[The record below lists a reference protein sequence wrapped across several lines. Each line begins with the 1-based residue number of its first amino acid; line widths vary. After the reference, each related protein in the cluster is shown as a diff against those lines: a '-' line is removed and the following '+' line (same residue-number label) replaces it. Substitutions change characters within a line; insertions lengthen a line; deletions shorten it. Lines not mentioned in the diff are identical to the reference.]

1 MIEPRY
7 GTVGRYTP
15 AARVNHWLNVM
26 LLILLALSG
35 MSLFH
40 PVLLFYE
47 RSVRRRHLN
56 AHPASLAGARS
67 IGELHS
73 AVPAL
78 LAI

>member
-7 GTVGRYTP
+7 GIVGRYTP

-40 PVLLFYE
+40 PVLFFMSDLF
-47 RSVRRRHLN
+47 
-56 AHPASLAGARS
+56 G
-67 IGELHS
+67 GGT
-73 AVPAL
+73 
-78 LAI
+78 